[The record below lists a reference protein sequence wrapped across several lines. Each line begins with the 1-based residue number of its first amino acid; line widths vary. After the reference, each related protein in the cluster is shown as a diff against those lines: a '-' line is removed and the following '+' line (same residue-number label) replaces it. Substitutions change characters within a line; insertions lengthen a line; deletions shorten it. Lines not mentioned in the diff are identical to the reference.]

1 MTEAF
6 KILEEAIIKVKW
18 RLICQSSVI
27 TRNFHTQLEKKTPC
41 LTLIV
46 LKMKL
51 TNISLRNFYKIKQSP
66 TVLNKTNLGL
76 KMCFSFGVNAV
87 FTTKLVVI
95 YCVIKYLLNIY
106 LIFIQVDS
114 STSATQNPNP
124 QDRKI
129 HAVRIWI
136 KIADSDTNN
145 LPWGKEEAG
154 LKY

>member
-1 MTEAF
+1 
-6 KILEEAIIKVKW
+6 
-18 RLICQSSVI
+18 
-27 TRNFHTQLEKKTPC
+27 
-41 LTLIV
+41 
-46 LKMKL
+46 
-51 TNISLRNFYKIKQSP
+51 
-66 TVLNKTNLGL
+66 
-76 KMCFSFGVNAV
+76 MCFSFGVNAV
-87 FTTKLVVI
+87 FMTKLV
-95 YCVIKYLLNIY
+95 KSFTLLLNIY

-154 LKY
+154 LKYKKKTFFTMRHASLYI

>member
-1 MTEAF
+1 M
-6 KILEEAIIKVKW
+6 
-18 RLICQSSVI
+18 
-27 TRNFHTQLEKKTPC
+27 
-41 LTLIV
+41 
-46 LKMKL
+46 
-51 TNISLRNFYKIKQSP
+51 
-66 TVLNKTNLGL
+66 LNKTNLSL

-87 FTTKLVVI
+87 FMTKLVKSFTV
-95 YCVIKYLLNIY
+95 LLNIY

-114 STSATQNPNP
+114 STSTTQNPNP

-145 LPWGKEEAG
+145 LPGGKEEAG

>member
-1 MTEAF
+1 M
-6 KILEEAIIKVKW
+6 
-18 RLICQSSVI
+18 
-27 TRNFHTQLEKKTPC
+27 
-41 LTLIV
+41 
-46 LKMKL
+46 
-51 TNISLRNFYKIKQSP
+51 
-66 TVLNKTNLGL
+66 LNKTNLSL

-87 FTTKLVVI
+87 FMTKLVKSFTV
-95 YCVIKYLLNIY
+95 LLNIY

-154 LKY
+154 LKFKKKSFLLCDMHLYIYNFNTIGSISVFEKLWTNPSPNPTFILTCYQLTVNGLGEA

>member
-1 MTEAF
+1 M
-6 KILEEAIIKVKW
+6 
-18 RLICQSSVI
+18 
-27 TRNFHTQLEKKTPC
+27 
-41 LTLIV
+41 
-46 LKMKL
+46 
-51 TNISLRNFYKIKQSP
+51 
-66 TVLNKTNLGL
+66 LNKTNLGL

-87 FTTKLVVI
+87 FMTKLVKSFTV
-95 YCVIKYLLNIY
+95 LLNIY

-154 LKY
+154 LKYKKKPFYYATYIFIYI